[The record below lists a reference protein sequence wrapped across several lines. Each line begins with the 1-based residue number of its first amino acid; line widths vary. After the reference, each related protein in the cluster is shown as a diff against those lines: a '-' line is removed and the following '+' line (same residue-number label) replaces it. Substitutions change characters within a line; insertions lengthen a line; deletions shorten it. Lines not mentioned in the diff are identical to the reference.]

1 MSETL
6 VDFAEPLLSKL
17 PEGAGAA
24 EWGEVLHIATLVW
37 NGIVVSFPKDKLVAD
52 LKQGVGPDSD
62 VEGLVEEL
70 AQRKVARFSHDL
82 RFVFD
87 VRTYEAGDRVHV
99 TALSAL
105 AR

>member
-6 VDFAEPLLSKL
+6 VEFAQPLLSKL

-24 EWGEVLHIATLVW
+24 EWSEVLQIATLVW
-37 NGIVVSFPKDKLVAD
+37 NGMVVSFPKEKFIAD
-52 LKQGVGPDSD
+52 LKQGIGPDTD

-70 AQRKVARFSHDL
+70 ARRKVARFSDDL